1 MADKKRILF
10 VDDEPNILAGLRRI
24 MRPLRREWEMA
35 FANNGQEALAILSVR
50 PFDVVVSDMRMPGMN
65 GVELL
70 KEIRKHHP
78 ETVCIAL
85 SGESA
90 KESVLNYVGP
100 IHQYLPKPCD
110 PELLR
115 FSLSRIAALRDILS
129 VDKLRAVLALLE
141 GLPSL
146 PSLYRDLMRQF
157 ESPDGSLREVG
168 QIVSRDMGM
177 SAKVIQLANSA
188 FFGARNPIPNP
199 EAAVA
204 ALGMDT
210 VKALAL
216 SVCVFSV
223 FEDRALKEFRLHPLW
238 EHSTAVAALAKRIAL
253 AEHADRGV
261 VDRAFTAGLL
271 HDVGKLVF
279 AAMLPMDCR
288 KVLTAV
294 RAEGRA
300 MHEVEREVIGASH
313 GEVGAYL
320 LGLWGFSED
329 IIEALS
335 FHHRPR
341 ESGSSEFGVLTA
353 VHASNVLAHQFH
365 PTDLPLGQMEIDQA
379 YLSEVR
385 KASRLSEWRE
395 ICQAVSPQEVAL

>member
-24 MRPLRREWEMA
+24 MRPLRKEWEMA
-35 FANNGQEALAILSVR
+35 FANNGHEALAILSVR

-70 KEIRKHHP
+70 KEVRKHHP

-115 FSLSRIAALRDILS
+115 FSLSRIAALRNILS

-168 QIVSRDMGM
+168 QIVSRDMAM
-177 SAKVIQLANSA
+177 SAKVLQLANSA
-188 FFGARNPIPNP
+188 FFGARNHIPNP
-199 EAAVA
+199 HAAVA

-223 FEDRALKEFRLHPLW
+223 FEDRALKEFKLHPLW
-238 EHSTAVAALAKRIAL
+238 EHSTAAAVLAKRITL
-253 AEHADRGV
+253 AEQSPREV
-261 VDRAFTAGLL
+261 VGRAFTAGLL

-279 AAMLPMDCR
+279 AAMLPMDLR

-294 RAEGRA
+294 RSEGRP
-300 MHEVEREVIGASH
+300 MHEVERDIVGASH
-313 GEVGAYL
+313 SEVGAYL
-320 LGLWGFSED
+320 LGLWGFSEE
-329 IIEALS
+329 IIEALAY
-335 FHHRPR
+335 HHRPR
-341 ESGSSEFGVLTA
+341 EAGRTEFGVLTA
-353 VHASNVLAHQFH
+353 VHVANVLAHQLH
-365 PTDLPLGQMEIDQA
+365 PSDLPLGQMQVDPV

-385 KASRLSEWRE
+385 KASRLSEWRD
-395 ICQAVSPQEVAL
+395 ICLAVAPEEVAL